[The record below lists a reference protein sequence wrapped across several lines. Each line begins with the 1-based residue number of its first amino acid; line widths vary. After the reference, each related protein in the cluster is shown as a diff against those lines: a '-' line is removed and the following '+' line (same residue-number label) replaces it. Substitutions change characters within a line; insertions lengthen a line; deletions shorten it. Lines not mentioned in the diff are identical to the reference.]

1 MRTEKLD
8 IEGAFAFAPPVYRD
22 ERGLFTSP
30 FREEAFAGA
39 VRDRL
44 FPVRDVSHNVSARG
58 VLRGVHYTAAPPGR
72 AKYVYCPHGRVLDYL
87 VDLRVGSPTFGRC
100 DASELGGDGGRAL
113 YVPVGVGHAFL
124 SLEDGSVVVYL
135 MSEGYAPDR
144 EHAVDSL
151 DPALA
156 LPLPDGA
163 DPVRSPRDLAAPTL
177 AEAAE
182 RGLLPDY
189 AACREAEDRLWP

>member
-1 MRTEKLD
+1 MRVEKLD
-8 IEGAFAFAPPVYRD
+8 VEGAFAFSPPVYRD

-30 FREEAFAGA
+30 FREDVFAGA

-72 AKYVYCPHGRVLDYL
+72 AKYVYCPHGRVLDFL
-87 VDLRVGSPTFGRC
+87 VDLRAGSPTFGRYH
-100 DASELGGDGGRAL
+100 AGELGGDDGRAL

-124 SLEDGSVVVYL
+124 ALEDASVVVYL
-135 MSEGYAPDR
+135 MSEGYVPGR
-144 EHAVDSL
+144 EHAVDCL
-151 DPALA
+151 DPALG
-156 LPLPDGA
+156 LPLPDGVT
-163 DPVRSPRDLAAPTL
+163 PVRSPRDLAAPAL
-177 AEAAE
+177 EEAAE

-189 AACREAEDRLWP
+189 TACREAEDRLWP